1 MKQKKKTWKNKRCY
15 FKIRDRLWIDT
26 RPAKVKENSVRRE
39 ADFGSTELKIVFPM
53 FTRKEAVFG
62 KTNYNPFYF
71 LLGPTYEQNMSEI
84 DFLTCATKN

>member
-1 MKQKKKTWKNKRCY
+1 M
-15 FKIRDRLWIDT
+15 WIDT

-39 ADFGSTELKIVFPM
+39 ADFGSTELEIVFRM

-62 KTNYNPFYF
+62 KTNYSPFCF

-84 DFLTCATKN
+84 DFLACATKS